1 MRCCYI
7 LWRADALRSFC
18 KDPGFFKED
27 ACEIS
32 SVTTGWVAL
41 TDLLLSLILL
51 WAIVHLLRL
60 RWRYKNA
67 TRQPHR
73 RPRRALLLLLG
84 LSAVVVA
91 FLVDL
96 ALSRLGIW
104 GDMGF
109 RIVTVVS
116 TLLLVVL
123 YHKWSGGPQG
133 S

>member
-1 MRCCYI
+1 M
-7 LWRADALRSFC
+7 
-18 KDPGFFKED
+18 
-27 ACEIS
+27 
-32 SVTTGWVAL
+32 TTGWIAL

-67 TRQPHR
+67 TRQAYR

-104 GDMGF
+104 GDLGF
-109 RIVTVVS
+109 RIVAVVS
-116 TLLLVVL
+116 TLLLVGL
-123 YHKWSGGPQG
+123 YHSLKAPDET
-133 S
+133 